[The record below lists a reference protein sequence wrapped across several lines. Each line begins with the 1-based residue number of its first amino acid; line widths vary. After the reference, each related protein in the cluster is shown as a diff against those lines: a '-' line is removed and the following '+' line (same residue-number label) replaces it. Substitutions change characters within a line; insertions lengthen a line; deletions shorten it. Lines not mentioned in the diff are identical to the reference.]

1 MMGQQM
7 ELFNEGG
14 LKDEGGSKDPISGN
28 DVPIGSLKEEVR
40 DDIPAQLSEGE
51 FVFPADVVRYYGLD
65 TLMKMR
71 QKAKQ
76 GLKLMEAMGQMGNS
90 EEAIVPDDIPFDF
103 DDLEI
108 EDDGLEFNVGG
119 FTDPNK
125 EEASYQPVQPP
136 MVVNPAPR
144 LPTVEQPKLT
154 FTDLM
159 PTAGTPGQSVP
170 MEFVNEDGQTVV
182 IPSVDGK
189 PLYPPPP
196 GFTAKDLKPPEDRIS
211 RGTILSPMESQ
222 SDRDNRRSSRSATAS
237 TDVMMPTIAGTVK
250 SPSAYQAGDYRDYLA
265 RRSKAGSMGVNYAAG
280 DMSPSDAP
288 ITSTLGQNMITQSGK
303 TFPLDPS
310 SGIAGKAGDIIDTGA
325 SMILGGSLTGDT
337 SIRANAAKR
346 LNEGRYANAEE
357 FNVLRNTVDLPPQ
370 KTLFNRKG
378 VDDPD
383 LAAAISKAKTV
394 KFDSATATVQAN
406 KDRDFQEKLKEEEA
420 KNPRSSVE
428 MTRMMIQNDPTRN
441 MNIQMGESN
450 SAREERERKEASRM
464 RMAAR
469 MDERVA
475 RSNAQRAERNMNVN
489 NDNDSG
495 NDTSGSDYS
504 EPSFGGGGGGGDGTH
519 CCTASYKRKGMT
531 ISQVKE
537 LRRWHRKQSQI
548 WQDGYDVWGKYIA
561 DTFVAKS
568 DWSASVVKSVYELII
583 KKKLTPKGLYGMILI
598 SLGVYPIGL
607 FKRIIGHGRT
617 FQSN

>member
-28 DVPIGSLKEEVR
+28 DVPIGSLKKEVR

-90 EEAIVPDDIPFDF
+90 EEAIVPDDIPFNF

-119 FTDPNK
+119 FAEP
-125 EEASYQPVQPP
+125 AAVQQP
-136 MVVNPAPR
+136 MVINPAPR

-196 GFTAKDLKPPEDRIS
+196 GFKAKGEAPADKEEVYTTQTA
-211 RGTILSPMESQ
+211 TATSPSV
-222 SDRDNRRSSRSATAS
+222 SGSGGSSSATAS
-237 TDVMMPTIAGTVK
+237 RDVAMPTIMDTPK
-250 SPSAYQAGDYRDYLA
+250 SPTTYQVGDYRDYLA
-265 RRSKAGSMGVNYAAG
+265 RRSPAGSMGVNYAAG
-280 DMSPSDAP
+280 DMSPSTAP

-310 SGIAGKAGDIIDTGA
+310 SGITGKAGDILDKGA

-337 SIRANAAKR
+337 AIRANAAKR

-357 FNVLRNTVDLPPQ
+357 FNVLRNTVDLAPQ

-383 LAAAISKAKTV
+383 LAKSIAQAKTV
-394 KFDSATATVQAN
+394 KFNSATATVQAN
-406 KDRDFQEKLKEEEA
+406 KDKDFQEKLKAEEA

-428 MTRMMIQNDPTRN
+428 MTRMMIENNPTRDAAI
-441 MNIQMGESN
+441 MSGESN
-450 SAREERERKEASRM
+450 SEREVRERKEADQM
-464 RMAAR
+464 RRAAA

-504 EPSFGGGGGGGDGTH
+504 EPSVGGGGGGDGTH

-531 ISQVKE
+531 ISEVKE

-568 DWSASVVKSVYELII
+568 DWSASVVKSVYQLII

-617 FQSN
+617 LQSN

>member
-28 DVPIGSLKEEVR
+28 DVPIGSLKKEVR

-90 EEAIVPDDIPFDF
+90 EEAIVPDDIPFNF

-119 FTDPNK
+119 FTEP
-125 EEASYQPVQPP
+125 ATVQPP

-182 IPSVDGK
+182 IPSVGGK

-196 GFTAKDLKPPEDRIS
+196 GFKPKGEAPADKEEVTTQTTTTS
-211 RGTILSPMESQ
+211 SPIV
-222 SDRDNRRSSRSATAS
+222 SDSGSPSRSATAS
-237 TDVMMPTIAGTVK
+237 RDVVMPTTMDTPK
-250 SPSAYQAGDYRDYLA
+250 SPTAYQVGDYRDYLA
-265 RRSKAGSMGVNYAAG
+265 RRSPAGSMGIDYAG
-280 DMSPSDAP
+280 DISGDAP
-288 ITSTLGQNMITQSGK
+288 ITSTLAQNRITRSGRGTK

-310 SGIAGKAGDIIDTGA
+310 SGITGKAGDIVDA
-325 SMILGGSLTGDT
+325 SASKLFGGTLTGDT
-337 SIRANAAKR
+337 AIRANAAKR
-346 LNEGRYANAEE
+346 LKEGRYASEDE
-357 FNVLRNTVDLPPQ
+357 FNVLRNTVDLAPQ
-370 KTLFNRKG
+370 KTLFNMKG

-383 LAAAISKAKTV
+383 LAKDIASAKTV
-394 KFDSATATVQAN
+394 KFNPEVAKVQAD
-406 KDRDFQEKLKEEEA
+406 KDRDFQEKLKAEEA
-420 KNPRSSVE
+420 KNPSTSNVE
-428 MTRMMIQNDPTRN
+428 MTRMMIQNNPT
-441 MNIQMGESN
+441 
-450 SAREERERKEASRM
+450 
-464 RMAAR
+464 
-469 MDERVA
+469 
-475 RSNAQRAERNMNVN
+475 
-489 NDNDSG
+489 
-495 NDTSGSDYS
+495 
-504 EPSFGGGGGGGDGTH
+504 
-519 CCTASYKRKGMT
+519 
-531 ISQVKE
+531 
-537 LRRWHRKQSQI
+537 
-548 WQDGYDVWGKYIA
+548 
-561 DTFVAKS
+561 
-568 DWSASVVKSVYELII
+568 
-583 KKKLTPKGLYGMILI
+583 
-598 SLGVYPIGL
+598 
-607 FKRIIGHGRT
+607 
-617 FQSN
+617 

>member
-28 DVPIGSLKEEVR
+28 DVPIGSLKKEVR

-119 FTDPNK
+119 FTEP
-125 EEASYQPVQPP
+125 ATVQPP
-136 MVVNPAPR
+136 MVINPAPR

-189 PLYPPPP
+189 PVYPPPP
-196 GFTAKDLKPPEDRIS
+196 GFKPKGEVSADKEEVTTQTTAAVA
-211 RGTILSPMESQ
+211 SPSV
-222 SDRDNRRSSRSATAS
+222 SDSGSSSRSATPS
-237 TDVMMPTIAGTVK
+237 RDVAMPTIMDTPK
-250 SPSAYQAGDYRDYLA
+250 SPTAYQVGDYRDYLA
-265 RRSKAGSMGVNYAAG
+265 RRSPAGSMGVNYAAG
-280 DMSPSDAP
+280 DRSPSDAP

-310 SGIAGKAGDIIDTGA
+310 SGITGKAGDIVDA
-325 SMILGGSLTGDT
+325 SASKLFGGMLTGDT
-337 SIRANAAKR
+337 AIRANAAKR
-346 LNEGRYANAEE
+346 LNEGRYASEDE
-357 FNVLRNTVDLPPQ
+357 FNVLRNTVDLAPQ
-370 KTLFNRKG
+370 KTLFNMKG

-383 LAAAISKAKTV
+383 LAKDIASAKTV
-394 KFDSATATVQAN
+394 TYKPEVAKVQAD
-406 KDRDFQEKLKEEEA
+406 KDRDFREKLKAEEA
-420 KNPRSSVE
+420 KNPSTSNVE
-428 MTRMMIQNDPTRN
+428 MTRMMIQNNPTRDAAI
-441 MNIQMGESN
+441 MSGESN
-450 SAREERERKEASRM
+450 SEREERERKEADQM
-464 RMAAR
+464 RRAAA

-504 EPSFGGGGGGGDGTH
+504 EPSIGGGGGGDGTH

-617 FQSN
+617 LQSN

>member
-28 DVPIGSLKEEVR
+28 DVPIGSLKKEVR

-90 EEAIVPDDIPFDF
+90 EEAIVPDDIPFNF

-119 FTDPNK
+119 FTEP
-125 EEASYQPVQPP
+125 ATVQPP

-182 IPSVDGK
+182 IPSVGGK

-196 GFTAKDLKPPEDRIS
+196 GFKPKGEAPADKEEVTTQTTTTS
-211 RGTILSPMESQ
+211 SPIV
-222 SDRDNRRSSRSATAS
+222 SDSGSPSRSATAS
-237 TDVMMPTIAGTVK
+237 RDVVMPTTMDTPK
-250 SPSAYQAGDYRDYLA
+250 SPTAYQVGDYRDYLA
-265 RRSKAGSMGVNYAAG
+265 RRSPAGSMGIDYAG
-280 DMSPSDAP
+280 DISGDAP
-288 ITSTLGQNMITQSGK
+288 ITSTLAQNRITRSGRGTK

-310 SGIAGKAGDIIDTGA
+310 SGITGKAGDIVDA
-325 SMILGGSLTGDT
+325 SASKLFGGTLTGDT
-337 SIRANAAKR
+337 AIRANAAKR
-346 LNEGRYANAEE
+346 LKEGRYASEDE
-357 FNVLRNTVDLPPQ
+357 FNVLRNTVDLAPQ
-370 KTLFNRKG
+370 KTLFNMKG

-383 LAAAISKAKTV
+383 LAKDIAQAKTV
-394 KFDSATATVQAN
+394 TYKPEVAKAQADRDS
-406 KDRDFQEKLKEEEA
+406 DFQEKLRAEEA
-420 KNPRSSVE
+420 KNPSTTNVE
-428 MTRMMIQNDPTRN
+428 MTRMMIQNNPTRDAA
-441 MNIQMGESN
+441 ISSGESN
-450 SAREERERKEASRM
+450 SAREERERKEADEM
-464 RMAAR
+464 RRAAAL
-469 MDERVA
+469 DERVK
-475 RSNAQRAERNMNVN
+475 RSNAQRAEQNMNVN

-504 EPSFGGGGGGGDGTH
+504 EPSVGGGDGTH
-519 CCTASYKRKGMT
+519 CCTASYKRKSMT
-531 ISQVKE
+531 IKEVKE
-537 LRRWHRKQSQI
+537 LRQWHRKQSQI
-548 WQDGYDVWGKYIA
+548 WQDGYDVWGKVIA
-561 DTFVAKS
+561 DKLVAKS
-568 DWSASVVKSVYELII
+568 DWSASVVKAVYDCII
-583 KKKLTPKGLYGMILI
+583 KKKLTLKGLFGII
-598 SLGVYPIGL
+598 VINLGVYPIGL
-607 FKRIIGHGRT
+607 LQRIKHYGRT
-617 FQSN
+617 LQSN

>member
-28 DVPIGSLKEEVR
+28 DVPVGSLKKEVR

-90 EEAIVPDDIPFDF
+90 EEATVPDDIPFNF

-119 FTDPNK
+119 FAEP
-125 EEASYQPVQPP
+125 ASVQQP
-136 MVVNPAPR
+136 MVINPAPR

-154 FTDLM
+154 FTNLM
-159 PTAGTPGQSVP
+159 PTTGTPGQSVP

-189 PLYPPPP
+189 PVYPPPP
-196 GFTAKDLKPPEDRIS
+196 GFKPKASE
-211 RGTILSPMESQ
+211 
-222 SDRDNRRSSRSATAS
+222 S
-237 TDVMMPTIAGTVK
+237 TDVTGRLPIEPPNFLQGSPRQTSDVSDSQRPSSATVSRDVAMPTIMDTPK
-250 SPSAYQAGDYRDYLA
+250 SPTAYQADDYRDFLA
-265 RRSKAGSMGVNYAAG
+265 RRSPAGSMGIDYAG
-280 DMSPSDAP
+280 DISGDAP
-288 ITSTLGQNMITQSGK
+288 ISSTLAQNRITQSGRGSQ
-303 TFPLDPS
+303 TFPLDSS
-310 SGIAGKAGDIIDTGA
+310 SGIVGKAGDIVDKGA

-337 SIRANAAKR
+337 AIRANAAKR
-346 LNEGRYANAEE
+346 LNEGRYANSEE
-357 FNVLRNTVDLPPQ
+357 FNVLRNTVDLTPQ
-370 KTLFNRKG
+370 KTLFNMKG

-383 LAAAISKAKTV
+383 LAKEIAQAKTV
-394 KFDSATATVQAN
+394 TYKPEVAKAQADKDS
-406 KDRDFQEKLKEEEA
+406 DFQEKLREEEA
-420 KNPRSSVE
+420 KNPANSVE
-428 MTRMMIQNDPTRN
+428 MTRMMIQNNPTRN
-441 MNIQMGESN
+441 SAIMMGESN
-450 SAREERERKEASRM
+450 SAREERERKEAQSM

-469 MDERVA
+469 MDENVA
-475 RSNAQRAERNMNVN
+475 RSNAQRAEKNMNVN

-504 EPSFGGGGGGGDGTH
+504 EPSVGGGDGTH
-519 CCTASYKRKGMT
+519 CCTASYKRKSMT
-531 ISQVKE
+531 IKEVKE

-568 DWSASVVKSVYELII
+568 DWSASVVKSVYQLII

-617 FQSN
+617 LQSN